1 MKNLRVMSIKKE
13 ETYDWILHRHYAKR
27 IPNIMYSFGLYDD
40 KELLGIVTYG
50 SPPSP
55 SLCVGI
61 CGEDYKDKVI
71 ELNRLCLLHNEK
83 NYASF
88 LISRSLKLLPKPMIV
103 VSYADTSMNHNGYVY
118 QATNFLYTGISA
130 KRNEW
135 RVIGSNMHSKTLC
148 EQVSLAERQQ
158 QPDKYEHTE
167 RPRKH
172 RYVYIV
178 GTKKEKKD
186 ILKNMNYPILDY
198 PKKESKYYETDHVPH
213 TQGILF

>member
-88 LISRSLKLLPKPMIV
+88 FISHSLKLLPKPMIV

-148 EQVSLAERQQ
+148 EQVSLVERQQ

-178 GTKKEKKD
+178 GTKKEK
-186 ILKNMNYPILDY
+186 
-198 PKKESKYYETDHVPH
+198 
-213 TQGILF
+213 